1 MDTDGFATVP
11 GSYATIAALVIFT
24 LISLGLGV
32 IANFAT
38 RKGLFLKKYFL
49 GNRGLGPF
57 AVALTAAVMSG
68 GTFVG
73 VPALIYKYGWSVGL
87 WISSY
92 MIGGLVVLGAAGKR
106 IGQLARRTGAITL
119 PDMLRE
125 RYGSPALGLITSSLI
140 MFFLT
145 ANLVSQFKAG
155 GVIVKMVL
163 PPAAASWASSSG
175 IFPGIPDPAYAL
187 GLILFAAVVIAYTVY
202 GGFLAAIWTD
212 VFQSIIM
219 AVGVVILLPMA
230 WMAAGGFAAGTAA
243 GVAQTDPGFATLPGA
258 LRDFLPI
265 GLAFSFFV
273 MWPICGI
280 GQPSTMVRL
289 MAYRDS
295 KTLRYSII
303 WLTIYNFVIY
313 IPIVLIFVLSR
324 AILPDLAAPDEAM
337 PRMVLKLAPPWLAG
351 LILAAPYGAVMSTVS
366 AYMLIIASGLVRDLY
381 QRFIN
386 PEVGE
391 RTLERFSYAATL
403 LVGVATVG
411 LALRP
416 PMYLQVVI
424 IFSGAGMAASFLV
437 PMLLGCYWRRATS
450 AGAIA
455 AMVGGAGTNLGL
467 YAIGIAQ
474 RSRGQ
479 FPSIGTDDKFGPY
492 YLLGMDPC
500 VWGLLASLACGV
512 VVSLMTPPPDPR
524 RISLLFDAVPK
535 DAPAP
540 ASLDVAAAQHPTPA
554 PEPLPS

>member
-1 MDTDGFATVP
+1 METEGFATVP
-11 GSYATIAALVIFT
+11 GSPATIAALVLFT

-32 IANFAT
+32 VANFAT

-73 VPALIYKYGWSVGL
+73 VPALIYKYGWAVAL

-92 MIGGLVVLGAAGKR
+92 MIAGLVVLGAAGKR
-106 IGQLARRTGAITL
+106 IGQLARKTGAITL
-119 PDMLRE
+119 PDLLRE

-145 ANLVSQFKAG
+145 ANLVAQFKAG
-155 GVIVKMVL
+155 GLIVKLVL
-163 PPAAASWASSSG
+163 PESASGWMASGAFAGVS
-175 IFPGIPDPAYAL
+175 DPAYVV
-187 GLILFAAVVIAYTVY
+187 GLLLFAGTVIAYTVY

-219 AVGVVILLPMA
+219 AVGVMILLPMA
-230 WMAAGGFAAGTAA
+230 WMASGGFGAATAA
-243 GVAQTDPGFATLPGA
+243 GVAQTDPGFASLPGA

-313 IPIVLIFVLSR
+313 IPIVLIFILARSVLPG
-324 AILPDLAAPDEAM
+324 LDAPDEAM
-337 PRMVLKLAPPWLAG
+337 PRMVMKLAPPWLAG

-386 PEVGE
+386 PDVGE
-391 RTLERFSYAATL
+391 KTLERFSYAATL
-403 LVGVATVG
+403 LVGVATVL
-411 LALRP
+411 LALNP
-416 PMYLQVVI
+416 PKFLQVVI

-437 PMLLGCYWRRATS
+437 PVLLGCYWRRATPV
-450 AGAIA
+450 GAIA
-455 AMVGGAGTNLGL
+455 AMVGGAGTNLAL
-467 YAIGIAQ
+467 YGIGIYQ
-474 RSRGQ
+474 RSHGQ
-479 FPSIGTDDKFGPY
+479 FPSIGTEDKFGPY

-512 VVSLMTPPPDPR
+512 VVSLVTAPPDPR
-524 RISLLFDAVPK
+524 RISLLFDAVPA

-540 ASLDVAAAQHPTPA
+540 ATLDLSPSPA
-554 PEPLPS
+554 PEALPS